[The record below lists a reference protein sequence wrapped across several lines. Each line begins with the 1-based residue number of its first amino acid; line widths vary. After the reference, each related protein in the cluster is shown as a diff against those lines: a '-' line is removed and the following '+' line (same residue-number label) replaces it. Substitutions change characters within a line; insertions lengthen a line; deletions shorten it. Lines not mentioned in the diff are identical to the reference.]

1 MRKFLLTFL
10 AFVSVN
16 VFAQIHRSVTYD
28 FSNPLGLT
36 PSVTPISAGDG
47 RVRIDEKSD
56 FGSLKF
62 KEGEILV
69 TFSHNDEV
77 IGVSIFTPSSGKTV
91 LEINRGN
98 KMTVSTVDEATINSI
113 YFSGDSFLGDLTP
126 IKADESKG
134 EWKYT
139 SKVWMVNSGKSVNS
153 LAFWNTG
160 DATEI
165 KKMTV
170 EYTLPIVTL
179 VPVANIKDNDVLSSF
194 KDMALTFEKDMNVL
208 DASKITVAGGNKF
221 SKVMTATAEKNVVT
235 LSLDEAIETDGTY
248 TVTVPAGCLEDAEGF
263 QNKKLVYV
271 FKVEIPKNTFNFES
285 VLPEQGNVEVVSDGI
300 MLTFPESVGHVDS
313 DINFLMYYEN
323 GDSKTPKLPM
333 YADKVLE
340 NGKAVVLKFNN
351 DIKEEFTDKGTYTIE
366 IPEKVVY
373 NAFYN
378 IKGYESMMRYN
389 PAFTLTYTIGAD
401 KPDEPDVPEDSQ
413 VMKDAKALLE
423 KVGVGYPAEDSDAR
437 IELDAL
443 TKATEVPTDEALK
456 DAMDKFYAE
465 KDVTMPGDAD
475 KYYIISNVN
484 TKGDV
489 VYLAYGNDMVTLTKD
504 RKCAA
509 LFTAKLTEKSNVI
522 FQTLDGKFLHVL
534 IAENKFDQ
542 TTTANVTIEYNAAVN
557 DLTLAKLS
565 VDGANNEDLFGKFS
579 IYGYLGKNIDNDE
592 DVSAY
597 VVVRHRNTTVA
608 TGASNDVSIKFDENL
623 SSAFVIEETEPEKVE
638 IVELAAEL
646 TPSVVA
652 RNTEKLTLKF
662 TSDAPVVM
670 ANTSAAYFNDKDGK
684 KVDGATISAVEGKD
698 KEFTVSL
705 DGLADGTY
713 TLVIPEAMFTTE
725 KDGKTANVAAVEK
738 TFTIDISE
746 ADAFIENFSMQ
757 IYNYDPDKLYFDTDL
772 NDFILFKSTPIC
784 VDETKDV
791 HLVYKYIDNVIRVG
805 HMVPLTTLKDEPNAC
820 KLVFDEPIKSGD
832 LAAGQYV
839 IILDAA
845 TVGDENFGKY
855 LADRTSVKKSD
866 CYVNSKLT
874 IAFDVDNDKATA
886 IIDLNAD
893 DNAEKVI
900 YTISG
905 RRVKNMTAPGIYIVN
920 GKKVI
925 KK

>member
-1 MRKFLLTFL
+1 MRKFLLTLF
-10 AFVSVN
+10 AIVSVN
-16 VFAQIHRSVTYD
+16 VFAQIQRTVTYD
-28 FSNPLGLT
+28 FTDPLGLT
-36 PSVTPISAGDG
+36 PSVPPKDPGTVP
-47 RVRIDEKSD
+47 IDERGDIDYFTEGQIHIS
-56 FGSLKF
+56 F
-62 KEGEILV
+62 KQNG
-69 TFSHNDEV
+69 F
-77 IGVSIFTPSSGKTV
+77 IG
-91 LEINRGN
+91 
-98 KMTVSTVDEATINSI
+98 ATITTDKDSHKSFLELNRMAKMVVTAVDNATLNSI
-113 YFSGDSFLGDLTP
+113 YFSDAITLGNIDIEEKKGDWNFNSRRWMARDGEDVTNLTFLNAGSPASISKITIIYTTP
-126 IKADESKG
+126 TD
-134 EWKYT
+134 
-139 SKVWMVNSGKSVNS
+139 V
-153 LAFWNTG
+153 
-160 DATEI
+160 
-165 KKMTV
+165 
-170 EYTLPIVTL
+170 L
-179 VPVANIKDNDVLSSF
+179 VPVCSVNDNDILPLF
-194 KDMALTFEKDMNVL
+194 KDMSLTFEKDMKVL
-208 DASKITVAGGNKF
+208 DASKITVAGGKNF

-235 LSLDEAIETDGTY
+235 LSLDEAIESDGTY
-248 TVTVPAGCLEDAEGF
+248 TVTVPAGCLEDAEGL

-300 MLTFPESVGHVDS
+300 VLTFPESVGHVDS
-313 DINFLMYYEN
+313 DSNFLMYYEN

-401 KPDEPDVPEDSQ
+401 EPDEPDVPEDSQ

-423 KVGVGYPAEDSDAR
+423 KVGVGYPAADSEAR
-437 IELDAL
+437 TELDAL

-456 DAMDKFYAE
+456 VAMDKFYAE

-509 LFTAKLTEKSNVI
+509 LFTAKLTEKGNVI

-638 IVELAAEL
+638 TVELAAEL

-670 ANTSAAYFNDKDGK
+670 ANASAAYFNDMDGE
-684 KVDGATISAVEGKD
+684 KVGAATISAVEGKD

-705 DGLADGTY
+705 DDLADGTY

-725 KDGKTANVAAVEK
+725 KDGKKANVAVVEK
-738 TFTIDISE
+738 VFTIGEKFPNQDF
-746 ADAFIENFSMQ
+746 DFFI
-757 IYNYDPDKLYFDTDL
+757 YVDKDYWFDTDL
-772 NDFILFKSTPIC
+772 NGFTIYSYEPMFI
-784 VDETKDV
+784 DETKELK
-791 HLVYKYIDNVIRVG
+791 LVYKWNIEQVYGVAHMQKTTLEDMPNVYACKMVFEKPIEKGDLKTDTYNVI
-805 HMVPLTTLKDEPNAC
+805 ME
-820 KLVFDEPIKSGD
+820 
-832 LAAGQYV
+832 
-839 IILDAA
+839 AA
-845 TVGDENFGKY
+845 TIGDINFGRY
-855 LADRTSVKKSD
+855 LDGASDVKESD
-866 CYVNSKLT
+866 CNVNVRYLFTFK
-874 IAFDVDNDKATA
+874 VDNNKATA
-886 IIDLNAD
+886 ITDLNAD

>member
-1 MRKFLLTFL
+1 MRKFILSLLAL
-10 AFVSVN
+10 VSVN
-16 VFAQIHRSVTYD
+16 VFAQIQRTVTYD
-28 FSNPLGLT
+28 FSNPRGLT
-36 PSVTPISAGDG
+36 PSVTPKGDGDG
-47 RVRIDEKSD
+47 RVIIDDRSNFKSFREGPVRVD
-56 FGSLKF
+56 FSR
-62 KEGEILV
+62 EGNVMGVYIKDD
-69 TFSHNDEV
+69 NDN
-77 IGVSIFTPSSGKTV
+77 IY
-91 LEINRGN
+91 LEISRGS
-98 KMTVSTVDEATINSI
+98 KMVVTTVDDATINSI
-113 YFSGDSFLGDLTP
+113 SFSSDSYLGGLNPTKENENKGD
-126 IKADESKG
+126 
-134 EWKYT
+134 WKYS
-139 SKVWMVNSGKSVNS
+139 SKTWTANAGQSVSS
-153 LAFWNTG
+153 LTFWNTG
-160 DATEI
+160 TPTSIRKMTIDYTMPTEI
-165 KKMTV
+165 
-170 EYTLPIVTL
+170 L
-179 VPVANIKDNDVLSSF
+179 VPVANIKDNDVLPLF
-194 KDMALTFEKDMNVL
+194 KDMALTFEKDMKVL
-208 DASKITVAGGNKF
+208 DASKITVEGGNNF
-221 SKVMTATAEKNVVT
+221 SKIMTATAEKNVVT
-235 LSLDEAIETDGTY
+235 LSLDEAIESDGTY

-300 MLTFPESVGHVDS
+300 VLTFPESVGHVDS

-401 KPDEPDVPEDSQ
+401 EPDEPDVPEDSQ

-423 KVGVGYPAEDSDAR
+423 KVGVGYPAADSEAR
-437 IELDAL
+437 TELDAL

-456 DAMDKFYAE
+456 VAMDKFYAE

-509 LFTAKLTEKSNVI
+509 LFTAKLTEKGNVI

-623 SSAFVIEETEPEKVE
+623 SSAFVIEETEPKKVE
-638 IVELAAEL
+638 TVELAAEL

-670 ANTSAAYFNDKDGK
+670 ANASAAYFSDMDGE
-684 KVDGATISAVEGKD
+684 KVGAATISVVEGKD

-705 DGLADGTY
+705 TGLADGTY

-725 KDGKTANVAAVEK
+725 KDDKIANVAALDK

-746 ADAFIENFSMQ
+746 ADVFIKEFWPQ
-757 IYNYDPDKLYFDTDL
+757 LYNDKLDYCFDTDL
-772 NDFILFKSTPIC
+772 NEFIIVKGEPVY
-784 VDETKDV
+784 VDETKNV
-791 HLVYKYIDNVIRVG
+791 TLVYRYIDNVVRVG
-805 HMVPLTTLKDEPNAC
+805 HMKQLTTLEGYPYAC
-820 KLVFDEPIKSGD
+820 QLMFDEPIEKGE
-832 LAAGQYV
+832 LAAGQYT
-839 IILDAA
+839 IILEEA
-845 TVGDENFGKY
+845 TIGDENFGLY

-866 CYVNSKLT
+866 CNVNPRMTFSY
-874 IAFDVDNDKATA
+874 DVDNNKATA
-886 IIDLNAD
+886 ITDFYAD